1 MAIFKSSKNKENASL
16 KKETMGTATII
27 TKGTKI
33 VGDIIGE
40 DSVHVDGDIEGS
52 ITVNNI
58 VVIGKSGNVN
68 GDIEAQKVISS
79 GNINGSVK
87 CDDLEVMDSSTVKKR
102 IDARKVVV
110 RGKIYGDTLC
120 DELNIEQ
127 NGYVEN
133 RVQAKSIIVSGSLIG
148 EVACDLLSTKQ
159 TGFVKGSMFVSNI
172 SNEGGKV
179 EGSIGQY
186 KELLTKTEKSIEKES
201 DAQLKG
207 KS

>member
-1 MAIFKSSKNKENASL
+1 MAIFKSSKNKETASL
-16 KKETMGTATII
+16 KNETMSTATII
-27 TKGTKI
+27 TKGTRI

-58 VVIGKSGNVN
+58 VVIGKSGNIN
-68 GDIEAQKVISS
+68 GDIEAQKIISS
-79 GNINGSVK
+79 GNINGSIK

-102 IDARKVVV
+102 IEARKVVV

-120 DELNIEQ
+120 DELDIEQ

-186 KELLTKTEKSIEKES
+186 KELLTKVDESAKEES
-201 DAQLKG
+201 NAKLKG
-207 KS
+207 